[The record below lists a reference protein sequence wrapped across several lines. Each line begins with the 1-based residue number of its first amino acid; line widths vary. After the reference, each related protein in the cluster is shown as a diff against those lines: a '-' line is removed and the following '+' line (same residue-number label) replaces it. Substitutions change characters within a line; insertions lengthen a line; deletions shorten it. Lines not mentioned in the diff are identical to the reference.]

1 MVSLE
6 KRQAV
11 STLPSD
17 MEDAMDDGQTPAR
30 MRQGW
35 EWTVGSMR
43 REHTHDVKALAIH
56 EQSLDERTEGGGIGV
71 ARKGPVLVSG
81 GVDASLSLYSVP
93 GFKTQA
99 SNDFTRKLR
108 AGTCCCRACSFA
120 VAVSC
125 LRTCCFSAAPSAVFS
140 RSWILRVELPVT
152 PAVGFLGLGVPCCA
166 RT

>member
-11 STLPSD
+11 STSASD
-17 MEDAMDDGQTPAR
+17 MEDAMDEGRARTR

-43 REHTHDVKALAIH
+43 REHTHDVKALTIH
-56 EQSLDERTEGGGIGV
+56 EQSLEERTEGGGIGV

-93 GFKTQA
+93 GFKTQV
-99 SNDFTRKLR
+99 SNDFTRKRR
-108 AGTCCCRACSFA
+108 A
-120 VAVSC
+120 VV
-125 LRTCCFSAAPSAVFS
+125 
-140 RSWILRVELPVT
+140 VELVHSRLLSCACAFAASQP
-152 PAVGFLGLGVPCCA
+152 PHPPCFQDRRYCVLEKVE
-166 RT
+166 